1 MLQIQTNL
9 SRSPKH
15 QYFPATMLPPPPLP
29 PMARPVA
36 IIRSTGDV
44 PMSNTNSPPENITSP
59 CKETSPADEVLEI
72 SSSPPLSPGSHER
85 RKSPS
90 QRNSVQQNNQY
101 SPSREYSLGHFHGQ
115 TGHVSSDYCRPK
127 EDICLFRNFHIS
139 SCEYQHI

>member
-1 MLQIQTNL
+1 
-9 SRSPKH
+9 
-15 QYFPATMLPPPPLP
+15 MLPPPPLP

-36 IIRSTGDV
+36 IIRSTSDV
-44 PMSNTNSPPENITSP
+44 PMGNNSPPETITPP
-59 CKETSPADEVLEI
+59 CKETTPADEVLEI
-72 SSSPPLSPGSHER
+72 SSSPPLSPGSHEH

-90 QRNSVQQNNQY
+90 QRNAVQQNNQY

-139 SCEYQHI
+139 SCKYKFILNISHIVFDAS